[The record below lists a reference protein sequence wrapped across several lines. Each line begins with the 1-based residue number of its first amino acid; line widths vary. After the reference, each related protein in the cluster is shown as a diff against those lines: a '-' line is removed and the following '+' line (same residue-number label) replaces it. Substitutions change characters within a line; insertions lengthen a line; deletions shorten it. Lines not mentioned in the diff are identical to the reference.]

1 MKTLLL
7 LGLLTAGTV
16 SAADLGFRPVYMHG
30 DTGEISCDRSSGP
43 RRFSSA
49 ASMEYFE
56 VPRSGNIYA
65 YVPPHEQRDERCTRL
80 WRRCQHP
87 TTGVSGLNTTIAN
100 LADGSTACV
109 TQSGSALKSV
119 LQSAQTPTQK
129 TVLAS
134 DLSGTNL
141 SSLSA
146 SGLVIEDTNFYN
158 SNFRGARLENSFL
171 SNLRLGRV
179 DATAASFRGSR
190 ITGVSGVRSTPGHA
204 TWIYGYDSAGNPK
217 YLRIFE
223 FKFEDT
229 GNFENAN
236 FYQSRPYLTI
246 KGARMGGADFAL
258 AGTTHPSE
266 PSSLRL
272 EGASFDSDRGLGL
285 HQARLPDSMFIN
297 LSIPDRLWA
306 QEAVLDGSDFLGNDF
321 TGANFRGASLR
332 NTVFSYDNQDASP
345 QAQYPQAQYDV
356 GGRIMRGE
364 RAGRS
369 SGDVY
374 VRQPSLNWANFSGA
388 NLEGATFRGYRANWY
403 NTAGIRQAN
412 FSGARLRGALF
423 QSSDL
428 SYSDFSGVQLDGARF
443 FATTLTGVRW
453 DQTNFQGASFSS
465 GGQGWI
471 PFPVPVAGRDLSRVK
486 LHGYILSPSLVGAV
500 QLTGAEI
507 SSSSLVSADLRGAFL
522 EGATFRSVDFTGA
535 RLDQVQGNVR
545 IMDHST
551 LDGASLRSA
560 RLQGEMTVM
569 SLRGADLSGAQLSRM
584 RIGPTWTMQ
593 VLSLRTDGAQFSA
606 AVLEDVSFM
615 GLDESVEQST
625 LLAAARVTRTSLDFR
640 NFAYG
645 GGIPRCP
652 SPSWLQQARLR
663 GYQVLGCP

>member
-1 MKTLLL
+1 MNTLLL
-7 LGLLTAGTV
+7 LGLTSVMSA
-16 SAADLGFRPVYMHG
+16 SAADLGFRPVYMYG

-49 ASMEYFE
+49 ALMEYFE

-65 YVPPHEQRDERCTRL
+65 YAPPHERRDERCTRL

-87 TTGVSGLNTTIAN
+87 STGASGLNTTIAN

-109 TQSGSALKSV
+109 TQSGSALKSL
-119 LQSAQTPTQK
+119 LQAAQSPAQK

-146 SGLVIEDTNFYN
+146 SGLVMEDTNFYN
-158 SNFRGARLENSFL
+158 SNFRSARLENSFL

-190 ITGVSGVRSTPGHA
+190 ITGVSGVRSSSGHS
-204 TWIYGYDSAGNPK
+204 TWIYGYDSSGNPK
-217 YLRIFE
+217 YMTFFD

-236 FYQSRPYLTI
+236 FYQARPYLTI

-258 AGTTHPSE
+258 AGTTHPNE

-285 HQARLPDSMFIN
+285 HQARLPESMFIN

-332 NTVFSYDNQDASP
+332 NTVFSYDYQDASP
-345 QAQYPQAQYDV
+345 QAQYPQIQYDHA
-356 GGRIMRGE
+356 GRIVRAE
-364 RAGRS
+364 RSGRS
-369 SGDVY
+369 AGDLY
-374 VRQPSLNWANFSGA
+374 VRQPSLNWANFSAA

-403 NTAGIRQAN
+403 NTTGIRQAN

-428 SYSDFSGVQLDGARF
+428 SYSDFSGAQLDGARF
-443 FATTLTGVRW
+443 YASTLTGVRW
-453 DQTNFQGASFSS
+453 DQANFQGASFSS
-465 GGQGWI
+465 GGQGMV

-486 LHGYILSPSLVGAV
+486 LHGYLLSQSLVGAV
-500 QLTGAEI
+500 QLTGAEL
-507 SSSSLVSADLRGAFL
+507 SYSSLVSADLRGAFL
-522 EGATFRSVDFTGA
+522 EGATFQSVDFTGA
-535 RLDQVQGNVR
+535 RLDQVQGRVR
-545 IMDHST
+545 IVDHST
-551 LDGASLRSA
+551 LEGVSIRNA
-560 RLQGEMTVM
+560 RLQGEITAM
-569 SLRGADLSGAQLSRM
+569 SMRGTELSGVHLSRM
-584 RIGPTWTMQ
+584 RIGPTWSMQ
-593 VLSLRTDGAQFSA
+593 VPSLRTDGARFSG
-606 AVLEDVSFM
+606 AVLEDVIFT

-625 LLAAARVTRTSLDFR
+625 LLDAARVTRTSIDFR

-652 SPSWLQQARLR
+652 SPAWLQQARIR
-663 GYQVLGCP
+663 GFEIYGCP